1 MYCNCLLGERKLN
14 VCRSHNYIYVCVT
27 DKTRLNILKTL
38 FISIK
43 LYLLLKTMLLS
54 L

>member
-14 VCRSHNYIYVCVT
+14 VCRDYIYVCVA
-27 DKTRLNILKTL
+27 DKIRLNILKTL